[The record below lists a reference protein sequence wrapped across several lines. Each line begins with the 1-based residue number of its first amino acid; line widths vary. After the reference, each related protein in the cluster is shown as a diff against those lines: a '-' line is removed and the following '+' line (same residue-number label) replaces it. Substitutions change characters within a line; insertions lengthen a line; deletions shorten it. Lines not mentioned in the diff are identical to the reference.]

1 MARRKQNADLFDA
14 LRESG
19 MRKKVAKALTN
30 SNGRA
35 RRGKSPTGVESTI
48 QNLRDAAAALEHRVG
63 RSDRSEAA
71 KKAARTRK
79 RNAAK
84 RSASANR
91 GRDPRQG
98 PVGGGISGE

>member
-1 MARRKQNADLFDA
+1 MARRKQNSDLFDA

-30 SNGRA
+30 SAGRA
-35 RRGKSPTGVESTI
+35 RRGKAPTGVESTI

-79 RNAAK
+79 RNAEK
-84 RSASANR
+84 RSASAKKAAKTR
-91 GRDPRQG
+91 AKGR
-98 PVGGGISGE
+98 